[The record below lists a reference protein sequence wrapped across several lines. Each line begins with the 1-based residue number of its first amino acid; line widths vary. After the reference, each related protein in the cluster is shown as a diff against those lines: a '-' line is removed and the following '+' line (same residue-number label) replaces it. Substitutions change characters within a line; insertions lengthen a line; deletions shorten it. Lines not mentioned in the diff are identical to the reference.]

1 MVHYLFSIFF
11 FFLTHAWR
19 VKQRAAM
26 RIGACVREGF
36 WVHACVQVYL
46 YLYVLYC
53 CANSVDE
60 KKRGGGGRARVGVHT
75 FIMHV
80 RA

>member
-1 MVHYLFSIFF
+1 M
-11 FFLTHAWR
+11 
-19 VKQRAAM
+19 RAAM

-60 KKRGGGGRARVGVHT
+60 KKRGGEDK
-75 FIMHV
+75 
-80 RA
+80 